1 MPVMDAGQRKKL
13 EDTLM
18 RKAEEFVRR
27 MRTEAESGAP
37 DRVDELA
44 ASLTELLKT
53 REFPSLRAAEFRQTA
68 KAIQCGAYER
78 SVDSLLIQA
87 ERCGHKGDDKGRND
101 WLTKAKDH
109 FGKAIRLGADDE
121 FRHGVE
127 RRVQAAL
134 MTSKDGVDERTKRAN
149 ARKLEQ
155 QDVGAKPPNGIERRR
170 VLRYMDPVLA
180 VEMEGRR
187 FTTVNWSIRGLLLE
201 PYHGEL
207 GLEVGDRVRLD
218 LHCPDLS
225 TPEAPGAGRQPV
237 HRQLAHVVRIDADR
251 RALALGFPDM
261 STAVLDLVHRM
272 KDAGIHPEPER

>member
-13 EDTLM
+13 EDSLM

-37 DRVDELA
+37 DRVDSLA
-44 ASLTELLKT
+44 TSLTELLKT
-53 REFPSLRAAEFRQTA
+53 KEFPSLRAAEFRQIA
-68 KAIQCGAYER
+68 KTLQCNAYQR
-78 SVDSLLIQA
+78 SVDSLLVQA

-134 MTSKDGVDERTKRAN
+134 MTSKDGVDDRTKRAN
-149 ARKLEQ
+149 ARKLAQ
-155 QDVGAKPPNGIERRR
+155 QDVGAKPPNGIERRS

-180 VEMEGRR
+180 VELEGRR
-187 FTTVNWSIRGLLLE
+187 LTTVNWSIRGLLLE
-201 PYHGEL
+201 PYHGEPPL
-207 GLEVGDRVRLD
+207 KVGDRVRLD
-218 LHCPDLS
+218 LHCPDLN
-225 TPEAPGAGRQPV
+225 APDPPGTGRQV
-237 HRQLAHVVRIDADR
+237 AHVVRIDSDR
-251 RALALGFPDM
+251 HALAVSFPEM
-261 STAVLDLVHRM
+261 SMVVLDLVHRM
-272 KDAGIHPEPER
+272 KEAGIHPEPER